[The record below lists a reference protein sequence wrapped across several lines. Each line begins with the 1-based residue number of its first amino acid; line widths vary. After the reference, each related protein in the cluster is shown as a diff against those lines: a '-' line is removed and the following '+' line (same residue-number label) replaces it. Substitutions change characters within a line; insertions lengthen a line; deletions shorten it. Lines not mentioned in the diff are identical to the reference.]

1 MDRATPPDE
10 REQLECYDAVSE
22 TLAGRPLV
30 IRTFDVGGDKPISY
44 LPLPAEDNPALG
56 LRGIRASLWR
66 PAIFRVQLRALLRAA
81 GDRRI
86 LLPMITDVAEVRV
99 VRAMLSELAAEL
111 ATPVPPLG
119 VMIETP
125 AAALLAG
132 PLAREADFLSIG
144 TNDLSQYTL
153 AMDRGNAELA
163 ARVDAAHPAVLRLIG
178 AVCEAAARHGKPV
191 AVCGGLASDPAA
203 APLLIGLG
211 VTELSAVPAMIPR
224 LKAIVSSLT
233 LERCRDLSRRALDL
247 EDVASVREL
256 LKVPGDAS

>member
-1 MDRATPPDE
+1 M
-10 REQLECYDAVSE
+10 
-22 TLAGRPLV
+22 
-30 IRTFDVGGDKPISY
+30 
-44 LPLPAEDNPALG
+44 PA
-56 LRGIRASLWR
+56 
-66 PAIFRVQLRALLRAA
+66 
-81 GDRRI
+81 
-86 LLPMITDVAEVRV
+86 
-99 VRAMLSELAAEL
+99 
-111 ATPVPPLG
+111 PPLG

-178 AVCEAAARHGKPV
+178 AACEAAARHGKPV
-191 AVCGGLASDPAA
+191 AVCGGLASDPEA

-247 EDVASVREL
+247 EDAAAVRAL